1 MKTST
6 PKSSKRKVV
15 ETDNVSPTVPTKQL
29 FQREEQYFGF
39 NPISFL
45 DDISN
50 AVDDFCASEVDQ
62 IEQEFEKYEEFKDS
76 EKEIQNV
83 TPNKKK
89 SEENLSLLLFFFLK
103 KRESIIFCNLLKI
116 PLIEILICLKCTP
129 FEIFSLFLKISI

>member
-15 ETDNVSPTVPTKQL
+15 ETDNVSPTVPTQQL

-89 SEENLSLLLFFFLK
+89 IRTSLYFCFFF
-103 KRESIIFCNLLKI
+103 
-116 PLIEILICLKCTP
+116 
-129 FEIFSLFLKISI
+129 